1 MCISKL
7 NSNCKTI
14 KIIEVNANPGT
25 SAPYTGYFKIGNEVD
40 IVTELL
46 HHMRSG
52 NEMAKY
58 DEVVF

>member
-1 MCISKL
+1 MQIL
-7 NSNCKTI
+7 AQALLTLD
-14 KIIEVNANPGT
+14 
-25 SAPYTGYFKIGNEVD
+25 FKIANEVD